1 MSSIEARNYLYSL
14 VDTSINSINQGYL
27 IVFYLEAIYF
37 TLSFYLIINRLLLY
51 NKRISSFKDSN
62 LAL

>member
-1 MSSIEARNYLYSL
+1 VSSIEARNYLYSL

>member
-1 MSSIEARNYLYSL
+1 M
-14 VDTSINSINQGYL
+14 
-27 IVFYLEAIYF
+27 VFYLEAIYF
-37 TLSFYLIINRLLLY
+37 TLSFYLVINGLLLY